1 MTERVDE
8 DVRGWLEAESAGRAD
23 EADLRFRTVGRR
35 LERTAVPAGFADAV
49 MARIAAA
56 RGVRDL
62 YARRWVRVAVAAGVV
77 LVGGVAALV
86 PLHIW
91 ADGLLASVQVV
102 AVGVSRVLVG
112 GRAWVAGGL
121 ALWSGLADAAAVIGR
136 QLLGPWPLGLL
147 AVNLAVALCAFAALR
162 RLMAVQ
168 EN

>member
-1 MTERVDE
+1 MTKRVDE

-23 EADLRFRTVGRR
+23 EADVRFRAVGRR
-35 LERTAVPAGFADAV
+35 LERAAVPAGFADAV

-56 RGVRDL
+56 HAVRDA
-62 YARRWVRVAVAAGVV
+62 YAKRWVRVAVAAGVV
-77 LVGGVAALV
+77 LVGGAAALV
-86 PLHIW
+86 PLHVW
-91 ADGLLASVQVV
+91 VAGLLTSVQVV
-102 AVGVSRVLVG
+102 AVGVSRVLIA

-121 ALWSGLADAAAVIGR
+121 ALWSGLADAAAVVGR
-136 QLLGPWPLGLL
+136 QLLGPLPLGLL